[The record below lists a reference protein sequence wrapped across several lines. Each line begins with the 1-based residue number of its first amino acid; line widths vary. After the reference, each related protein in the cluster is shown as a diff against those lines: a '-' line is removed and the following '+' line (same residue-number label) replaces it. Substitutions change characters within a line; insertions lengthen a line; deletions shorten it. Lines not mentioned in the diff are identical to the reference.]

1 MPKFALKYPFFIIM
15 VCLVI
20 VVLGVV
26 SISSMP
32 VDLFPKIDMPVVVVA
47 TFYSGMP
54 PEQIEADITD
64 TFERFFT
71 LGNNIDHIES
81 RSLTGVSLIK
91 IYFQPGTDPNAAL
104 SNISNLAM
112 ADLRRLPPGTLPPVV
127 LGMDASSQ
135 PVCLVTLKGRGLTET
150 DLKDLAQFQVRNQ
163 IASVPGA
170 SVPQPFG
177 GRYRQIMVYVDPLKL
192 EAHNL
197 SLMDVVRSVNDSNL
211 ILPAGDVRIGPKDY
225 NIYANSQVPTPEQI
239 NDLPLKSV
247 GNASVLVGDVG
258 KAQDSGTL
266 QTNIVR
272 IDGQRSVYV
281 PVLKQGGDSNTITI
295 VDGMKTAIKG
305 LVDIPSILKTAV
317 VFDQSEFVKSALKN
331 LGNEG
336 GIGLVLTALMILLF
350 LGSIRATFAVLLSIP
365 LSALA
370 AFICIRIGGG
380 SINTMVLA
388 GLALAFSRLIDNSVV
403 VLENIFRHL
412 EMGESPQVA
421 AEAGGREV
429 QLPVLAATFTTAIV
443 FFPVALLYGVS
454 RYLFTA
460 LALAVVFSL
469 FASYVVAMTVVPLY
483 CARFIKPSEAHAS
496 EEEEIDA
503 EGQVE
508 FRREVKLSIFGR
520 TVRAFNHRFQRMLE
534 LYVFAVNRTIL
545 RPVASTIGILG
556 AVVLTFALFPLLGR
570 AYFPRT
576 DPGQFVINIKCPSGT
591 RLELSNKYIAQ
602 VEDEIRQAIP
612 DHDLGMIVSNIG
624 ITPDLSAIYTSNSSM
639 DTAFVQVSLNEGHQ
653 FGSYEYMR
661 RVRKK
666 LARDMPTLS
675 TYFQAGGL
683 VDSVINQGLPAPI
696 DVQVSGNDMN
706 QSFQI
711 ATQIA
716 ARIKGLKN
724 VSDVLIPQNLRYPG
738 LELTIDRQR
747 ASLIGLSPKEVV
759 DNVITALTSN
769 GMIAPSYWID
779 PKTGNNYMLT
789 VQYSDNKIGNM
800 SMDDFKQIP
809 LHAANQ
815 TNYTPLRSVADI
827 TEINTPTEV
836 DHYKIRRVIDVY
848 VMPSTEALQ
857 RVNAQVQE
865 VVDGTKTP
873 GNIRITVRG
882 SVVSMNESF
891 KRFAIGLILSIL
903 LVYLVLMAQFASFLD
918 PFIILTAI
926 PPGLAGVLL
935 ILLLTGSTI
944 NIMSLMGVIMMAGI
958 VVSNSILI
966 VEFAGHLHETGL
978 SIAEA
983 VVQSCRIRLRPIL
996 MTSLATLLGMIP
1008 MALGMEAGSEQYAPL
1023 ARAIIGGLGVS
1034 VVLTVFLV
1042 PAVYLIVHGRKER
1055 RITVEGEA

>member
-1 MPKFALKYPFFIIM
+1 
-15 VCLVI
+15 
-20 VVLGVV
+20 
-26 SISSMP
+26 
-32 VDLFPKIDMPVVVVA
+32 
-47 TFYSGMP
+47 
-54 PEQIEADITD
+54 
-64 TFERFFT
+64 
-71 LGNNIDHIES
+71 
-81 RSLTGVSLIK
+81 
-91 IYFQPGTDPNAAL
+91 
-104 SNISNLAM
+104 
-112 ADLRRLPPGTLPPVV
+112 
-127 LGMDASSQ
+127 
-135 PVCLVTLKGRGLTET
+135 LKGEGLNET
-150 DLKDLAQFQVRNQ
+150 NLKDLAQFQVRNQ

-225 NIYANSQVPTPEQI
+225 NIYANSQVPTPELI

-258 KAQDSGTL
+258 KAEDSGTI

-295 VDGMKTAIKG
+295 VNGMKEAIKD
-305 LVDIPSILKTAV
+305 LVDIPSSLKTAV
-317 VFDQSEFVKSALKN
+317 VFDQSVFVKTALKN
-331 LGNEG
+331 LGSEG

-370 AFICIRIGGG
+370 AFICIRMGGG

-412 EMGESPQVA
+412 EMGETPEVA
-421 AEAGGREV
+421 AEAGGKEV
-429 QLPVLAATFTTAIV
+429 QMAVLAATFTTAIV

-460 LALAVVFSL
+460 LALSVVFSL
-469 FASYVVAMTVVPLY
+469 FASYIVAMTVVPLY
-483 CARFIKPSEAHAS
+483 CARFIKPHTADTS
-496 EEEEIDA
+496 EEEEIDDEKHIA
-503 EGQVE
+503 YQMPAQ
-508 FRREVKLSIFGR
+508 LSFFQRI
-520 TVRAFNHRFQRMLE
+520 VRGFNSRFQQMLE
-534 LYVFAVNRTIL
+534 KYVFAVNRSIL
-545 RPVASTIGILG
+545 RPVATTLGILG
-556 AVVLTFALFPLLGR
+556 VVLLSFGLLPFLGR
-570 AYFPRT
+570 SYFPRT

-591 RLELSNKYIAQ
+591 RIELSNQYIAR
-602 VEDEIRQAIP
+602 VENEIRQTIP
-612 DHDLGMIVSNIG
+612 AQDLDMIVSNIG

-639 DTAFVQVSLNEGHQ
+639 DTAFVQVSLKEGNKL
-653 FGSYEYMR
+653 GSYEYMK
-661 RVRKK
+661 RVRQK
-666 LARDMPTLS
+666 LSEDMPMLS

-696 DVQVSGNDMN
+696 DIQVSGNDLD
-706 QSFQI
+706 QSFAI
-711 ATQIA
+711 ASQIA
-716 ARIKGLKN
+716 AKVKGLKN
-724 VSDVLIPQNLRYPG
+724 VSDVLIPQNLRFPG
-738 LELTIDRQR
+738 LELNIDRQR

-779 PKTGNNYMLT
+779 PNTGNNYMLT
-789 VQYSDNKIGNM
+789 VQYSDNKIGHM

-809 LHAANQ
+809 LRGASQ
-815 TNYTPLRSVADI
+815 TDYTPLRSVADI

-836 DHYKIRRVIDVY
+836 DHYKLRRVIDVY

-857 RVNAQVQE
+857 GVNSSVNDVIAGIKV
-865 VVDGTKTP
+865 P
-873 GNIRITVRG
+873 GNVRVTVRG

-891 KRFAIGLILSIL
+891 KRFAIGLVLSIL
-903 LVYLVLMAQFASFLD
+903 LVYLILMAQFASFTD
-918 PFIILTAI
+918 PFIILMAI
-926 PPGLAGVLL
+926 PPGLSGVLL
-935 ILLLTGSTI
+935 ILLLTHSTM
-944 NIMSLMGVIMMAGI
+944 NIMSLMGVLMMTGI

-966 VEFAGHLHETGL
+966 VDFAGHLQKEGMTV
-978 SIAEA
+978 AEA
-983 VVQSCRIRLRPIL
+983 VVRSCKIRLRPIL

-1034 VVLTVFLV
+1034 VVVTVFLV
-1042 PAVYLIVHGRKER
+1042 PAVYLIIHGREQK
-1055 RITVEGEA
+1055 RIIVEGKV

>member
-135 PVCLVTLKGRGLTET
+135 PVCLVTLKGRGLSET